1 MTVLR
6 KAQCRALKLKF
17 PMVKIGNRKQY
28 HIPEEW
34 QISSTCKDFQDATVI
49 FPITSLFDSAAY
61 PLQKLGRS

>member
-6 KAQCRALKLKF
+6 KAQWSALKLKF

-34 QISSTCKDFQDATVI
+34 QISATCKDFQDAAVV
-49 FPITSLFDSAAY
+49 FPHYISV
-61 PLQKLGRS
+61 